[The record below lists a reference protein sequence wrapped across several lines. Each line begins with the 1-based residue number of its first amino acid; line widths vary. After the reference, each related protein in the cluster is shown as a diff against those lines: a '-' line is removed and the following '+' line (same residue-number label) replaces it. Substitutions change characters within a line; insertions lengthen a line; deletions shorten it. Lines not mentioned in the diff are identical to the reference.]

1 MAIQVSTFRLQ
12 VLSLIRMIFEGEVE
26 SVYIAGDEGEY
37 ELLPFHYPILGAI
50 PEGEVLVAGHANI
63 PLRAGVMLFQ
73 DNQCIIIIEELEK
86 GEVVEDKKPI
96 HQGTKQGKD

>member
-1 MAIQVSTFRLQ
+1 MPMAVSTFRLQ

-50 PEGEVLVAGHANI
+50 PEGEVLIAGHDSVA
-63 PLRAGVMLFQ
+63 LRAGVLLFQ
-73 DNQCIIIIEELEK
+73 DNQCIIIVEEMEK
-86 GEVVEDKKPI
+86 GDIKEDKKPL
-96 HQGTKQGKD
+96 HRGTKQEK

>member
-1 MAIQVSTFRLQ
+1 MSMRVSTFRLQ

-26 SVYIAGDEGEY
+26 SVYISGDEGEY

-50 PEGEVLVAGHANI
+50 PEGEILIAGHDNV

-86 GEVVEDKKPI
+86 GEVKETKSPL
-96 HQGTKQGKD
+96 HQGTKQSKN